1 MPNTNIAPLA
11 NTQFDTIIVGSGPAG
26 STLAHE
32 LTKRGQNV
40 LVLEWGKNEP
50 IKGTFSQMAKM
61 AAIPGKGAFVNS
73 DMSLLLRG
81 ITTGGSSTINFA
93 TALAPPLDYFKKY
106 GIDLSEETE
115 AVRKLVPL
123 DTLPDELIGPMAHTI
138 KDAATAMG
146 LNWQKLDKF
155 IHMDKCRS
163 HCHRCTYGCPYEA
176 KWSARTPLN
185 EALNKGAQLI
195 TQAKV
200 TRVIINNDKVV
211 GVEYTQHGKTKQIYA
226 NQVVLSAGGIG
237 SPRILQN
244 SIIDDENAE
253 GSSIKSFGFENSGK
267 DYFVDPVIAVMGSV
281 KGMKSGREV
290 PMAAG
295 LHLPDEGIMLSDLTL
310 PRPLF
315 QAFSAQVGRLDRLF
329 DHENTLT
336 IMVKIKDELGGKIG
350 PKWLNKKLS
359 PVDKQKLNKGCQIAE
374 DILKQAGASH
384 IFRSH
389 HFAAH
394 PGGTAKIGEVVNA
407 DLQTQVEGLY
417 VCDASV
423 IPEAWGLPP
432 SYTLICLGLRLAK
445 HLTGNRKS
453 INSGCERRE

>member
-1 MPNTNIAPLA
+1 MPAPSSQSSTLPA
-11 NTQFDTIIVGSGPAG
+11 SLDTIIVGSGPAG

-32 LTKRGQNV
+32 LAKRGQNV
-40 LVLEWGKNEP
+40 LVLEWGKHEP
-50 IKGTFSQMAKM
+50 IKGTFGQMAKM
-61 AAIPGKGAFVNS
+61 AAIPGKGAFINS
-73 DMSLLLRG
+73 DLSLLLRG

-93 TALAPPLDYFKKY
+93 TALAPPLEYFKEV
-106 GIDLSEETE
+106 GIDLSQEIEE
-115 AVRKLVPL
+115 VKKLVPL
-123 DTLPDELIGPMAHTI
+123 DTLPDSLMGPMAHTI
-138 KDAATAMG
+138 SDAATSLG

-155 IHMDKCRS
+155 IHMDRCQS
-163 HCHRCTYGCPYEA
+163 HCHRCSYGCPYDA
-176 KWSARTPLN
+176 KWSARHPL
-185 EALNKGAQLI
+185 EAAQKLGAKLI

-200 TRVIINNDKVV
+200 ERILIENGKAV
-211 GVEYTQHGKTKQIYA
+211 GVEYSQNGQTKTIYA
-226 NQVVLSAGGIG
+226 QQVVLSAGGIG

-244 SIIDDENAE
+244 SIIQNT
-253 GSSIKSFGFENSGK
+253 SSEEADSESYGFEKAGK
-267 DYFVDPVIAVMGSV
+267 DYFVDPVIAVMGSI

-315 QAFSAQVGRLDRLF
+315 QAFSAQVGRFDRLF
-329 DHENTLT
+329 SHQNTLT
-336 IMVKIKDELGGKIG
+336 IMVKIKDDLGGKIG
-350 PKWLNKKLS
+350 PNWLNKTLS
-359 PVDKQKLNKGCQIAE
+359 LADKQKLEKGCQIAE

-394 PGGTAKIGEVVNA
+394 PGGTAKIGEVVNNN
-407 DLQTQVEGLY
+407 LQTQVDGLY

-423 IPEAWGLPP
+423 IPKAWGLPP

-445 HLTGNRKS
+445 HLAGKS
-453 INSGCERRE
+453 KLSTTIS

>member
-1 MPNTNIAPLA
+1 MPSTHFAPLA
-11 NTQFDTIIVGSGPAG
+11 DTQLDTLIVGSGPAG
-26 STLAHE
+26 ATLAHE
-32 LTKRGQNV
+32 LTSRGQNV
-40 LVLEWGKNEP
+40 AVLEWGKHEP
-50 IKGTFSQMAKM
+50 IKGSFSQMAKM
-61 AAIPGKGAFVNS
+61 AAIPGKGAFINS
-73 DMSLLLRG
+73 DLSLLLRG

-106 GIDLSEETE
+106 GIDLSQEIEE
-115 AVRKLVPL
+115 VDKRLPL
-123 DTLPDELIGPMAHTI
+123 DTLPDELMGPMAHTI
-138 KDAATAMG
+138 SDAATALG

-155 IHMDKCRS
+155 IHMDKCRT

-176 KWSARTPLN
+176 KWSARDPLN
-185 EALNKGAQLI
+185 EAVNKGAQLI

-200 TRVIINNDKVV
+200 QRVIIKNGKAV
-211 GVEYTQHGKTKQIYA
+211 GVEYNQGGQTKQIYA
-226 NQVVLSAGGIG
+226 NRVVLSAGGIG

-244 SIIDDENAE
+244 SNVE
-253 GSSIKSFGFENSGK
+253 GAGIQGAGFENSGK
-267 DYFVDPVIAVMGSV
+267 DYFVDPVIVVMGSV

-315 QAFSAQVGRLDRLF
+315 QAFSAQVGRLDRLLA
-329 DHENTLT
+329 HESTLT

-359 PVDKQKLNKGCQIAE
+359 QADKQKLEKGCQIAE

-394 PGGTAKIGEVVNA
+394 PGGTAKIGDIVNS
-407 DLQTQVEGLY
+407 DLQTRVAGLY

-445 HLTGNRKS
+445 HLAAR
-453 INSGCERRE
+453 

>member
-1 MPNTNIAPLA
+1 MPIPLA
-11 NTQFDTIIVGSGPAG
+11 DTQLDTLIVGSGPAG
-26 STLAHE
+26 ATLAHE
-32 LTKRGQNV
+32 LSKRGKKV
-40 LVLEWGKNEP
+40 AILEWGKHEP

-61 AAIPGKGAFVNS
+61 AAIPGKGAFINS
-73 DMSLLLRG
+73 DFSLLLRG
-81 ITTGGSSTINFA
+81 ITSGGSSTINFA
-93 TALAPPLDYFKKY
+93 TALAPPLDYFKEV
-106 GIDLSEETE
+106 GIDLTQEIED
-115 AVRKLVPL
+115 VKKLVPL
-123 DTLPDELIGPMAHTI
+123 ETLPDSLMGPMAHTI
-138 KDAATAMG
+138 SNAATALG
-146 LNWQKLDKF
+146 LNWQKLEKF
-155 IHMDKCRS
+155 IHMDQCRS
-163 HCHRCTYGCPYEA
+163 RCHRCSYGCPYDA
-176 KWSARTPLN
+176 KWSARHPL
-185 EALNKGAQLI
+185 EAALKLGARLI

-200 TRVIINNDKVV
+200 SRVLTEHGKAVA
-211 GVEYTQHGKTKQIYA
+211 VEYSQAGQTKTIYA
-226 NQVVLSAGGIG
+226 RQVVLSAGGLG

-244 SIIDDENAE
+244 SK
-253 GSSIKSFGFENSGK
+253 IKGANFEKAGK
-267 DYFVDPVIAVMGSV
+267 DYFVDPVIAVMGSI

-315 QAFSAQVGRLDRLF
+315 QAFSAQVGRFDRLLS
-329 DHENTLT
+329 HQSTLT
-336 IMVKIKDELGGKIG
+336 IMVKIKDELGGKVG
-350 PKWLNKKLS
+350 PNWLNKTLS
-359 PVDKQKLNKGCQIAE
+359 QADKQKLEKGCKIAE

-423 IPEAWGLPP
+423 IPKAWGLPP

-445 HLTGNRKS
+445 HLAAKTNLNAS
-453 INSGCERRE
+453 VS